1 MMGGIIMFE
10 TVFIIVLAAFAAGGI
25 WAFAVTKKVK
35 KEGFET
41 DAVVSRVEQRVWN
54 GSTGADAGP
63 DNVTEDYY
71 ITYTNQE
78 GQTVETLLSNPGDH
92 VFREGDRIRIRYLPD
107 RQNYPVLVKI
117 L

>member
-1 MMGGIIMFE
+1 MFE

-54 GSTGADAGP
+54 GRTG
-63 DNVTEDYY
+63 
-71 ITYTNQE
+71 
-78 GQTVETLLSNPGDH
+78 
-92 VFREGDRIRIRYLPD
+92 
-107 RQNYPVLVKI
+107 
-117 L
+117 